1 MIIQLGQLER
11 IYTAIRLNVASDVRS
26 SNPISV
32 FRINS
37 VDREQIEFVVHHF
50 RMRLQSYLGYSV
62 DGPQHRQRLNETE
75 RI

>member
-11 IYTAIRLNVASDVRS
+11 SCTATRLNVAPDALS

-32 FRINS
+32 LRIDS
-37 VDREQIEFVVHHF
+37 FDREQISFVVHHF